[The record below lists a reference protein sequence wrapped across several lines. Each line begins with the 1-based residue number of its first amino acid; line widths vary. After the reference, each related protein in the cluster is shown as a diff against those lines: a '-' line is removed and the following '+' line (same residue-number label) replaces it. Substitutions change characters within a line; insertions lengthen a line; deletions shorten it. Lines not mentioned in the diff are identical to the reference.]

1 MRAREREEE
10 MKKGME
16 GDNEDDNMGDTIP
29 REILDNKMEGG
40 ER

>member
-16 GDNEDDNMGDTIP
+16 GDNEDDNMRDTEGDI
-29 REILDNKMEGG
+29 R
-40 ER
+40 

>member
-16 GDNEDDNMGDTIP
+16 GDNEDDNMGDTIQGDI
-29 REILDNKMEGG
+29 R
-40 ER
+40 